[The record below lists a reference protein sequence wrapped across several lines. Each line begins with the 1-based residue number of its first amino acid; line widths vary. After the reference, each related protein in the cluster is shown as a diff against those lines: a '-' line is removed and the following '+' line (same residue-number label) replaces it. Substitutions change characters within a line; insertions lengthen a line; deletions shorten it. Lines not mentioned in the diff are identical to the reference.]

1 MTDRDEWLAWR
12 RGGIGASDIAGIL
25 GISPW
30 ASPYSVWANK
40 VGLVADEE
48 STEQMEMGLDMEP
61 AVERMFHRKTGLW
74 VACQQEPVQHPDLPW
89 ARASLDGRVFESQ
102 SAATAWDWNLTAE
115 DDEALDGYP
124 AALGNYEGKTTSD
137 SVAKWEEGV
146 PVQYETQVQWQMFV
160 TGAEHTWVGCL
171 HASFGAK
178 FRVYEIHRNDDDI
191 AFIYERVA
199 RFWTD
204 HILTGTPPETDAHT
218 ATTDTLGRLPAD
230 AGEIV
235 DLSDLS
241 AEFARLEAL
250 RATRANTE
258 ERIDAI
264 ENAIKARM
272 GSATEAMVGGRVA
285 ATWRQSDRTTI
296 DTKALKA
303 ALPDVANEFSKTSS
317 SRRFL
322 LKTEK
327 E

>member
-1 MTDRDEWLAWR
+1 MTGRDEWLAWR

-74 VACQQEPVQHPDLPW
+74 VACQQELVQHPDLPW
-89 ARASLDGRVFESQ
+89 ARASLDGRVFESAGLA
-102 SAATAWDWNLTAE
+102 S
-115 DDEALDGYP
+115 DDRDAS
-124 AALGNYEGKTTSD
+124 LGNYEGKTTSD

-204 HILTGTPPETDAHT
+204 HIVTGTPPETDAHT

-303 ALPDVANEFSKTSS
+303 AMPDVADEFSKTSS